1 MKEDIKS
8 EALEDGHCMTG
19 VSLNP
24 WMAPWSRAVSP
35 NFFTLGETEM
45 KRCFWSWLFPFPP
58 IKVQFKE
65 TSHIQRQRSPTKIK
79 IVGAGATAVWCW
91 SDFEEIPH
99 VQGQRRSPSK
109 TVGGVKSHLESN
121 PIPATDAQRAQTYLA
136 HTRTQRPYR
145 DWDRTVSG
153 CLLRRYRSA
162 VDCCGGR
169 GSGCSRSGYDISPL
183 GGGHH

>member
-1 MKEDIKS
+1 M
-8 EALEDGHCMTG
+8 G
-19 VSLNP
+19 VSL
-24 WMAPWSRAVSP
+24 V
-35 NFFTLGETEM
+35 FTLTRVTETKCIFRGGKKIYRALCMER
-45 KRCFWSWLFPFPP
+45 KEAHLFPFPP

-65 TSHIQRQRSPTKIK
+65 TAHIQRQRSPTKIK